1 MCVQILFLNFQRTC
15 VAELKNKLAGND
27 SFDAQSLVSLA
38 DYLTK
43 KSVWIIGGDGWAYD
57 IGYGGLDHALASGEN
72 INVLLLDTEVYSN
85 TGGQMSKS
93 TPTGAV
99 ALFAAA
105 GKSMTKKDLG
115 MQAMSYKHVYV
126 ASISLGAN
134 DAQAVKAIKEAEAYD
149 GPSLIICYAH
159 CIAHG
164 IDLKNG
170 LEEQKKAV
178 GCGSWLLYRYNP
190 TLALEGKNPL
200 TVDSKNPDFSK
211 LSEYLY
217 GENRFKRLK
226 AENPERAAMLLEK
239 LQGFIENR
247 YDYYQKLAAM

>member
-1 MCVQILFLNFQRTC
+1 L
-15 VAELKNKLAGND
+15 
-27 SFDAQSLVSLA
+27 
-38 DYLTK
+38 DYRC
-43 KSVWIIGGDGWAYD
+43 DGWAYD

-72 INVLLLDTEVYSN
+72 VNILLLDTEVYSN

-105 GKSMTKKDLG
+105 GKNMTKKDLG

-149 GPSLIICYAH
+149 GPSIIICYSH

-170 LEEQKKAV
+170 LSEQQKAV

-190 TLALEGKNPL
+190 ELALQGKNPL
-200 TVDSKNPDFSK
+200 QLDSKEPDFSK

-226 AENPERAAMLLEK
+226 TENPERAALLLEK
-239 LQGFIENR
+239 LKGFIEAR
-247 YDYYQKLAAM
+247 YAYYKKLASM